1 MSSVKIAGDTSGLIT
16 LAAPAA
22 AGTNTI
28 TMPASTGTMALTSNI
43 TTAVPS
49 QTGNSGKYLTTN
61 GSATSWGTVASGGV
75 THLGTLTTTSG
86 TSQAL
91 AAQNF
96 SLYNQIWIVTDNVS
110 AGGAADFQVGLN
122 GDAVINVSA
131 QIPAASGMWAWFRID
146 LRTNTFFTNF
156 AYPAAATSGS
166 GTFDNLPTTGG
177 YYNLSTNYRAVTS
190 GAITIA
196 MEGQTF
202 DAGSAEIYG
211 VS

>member
-1 MSSVKIAGDTSGLIT
+1 MASLINADTSDGLKLTSDTSGVISFQT
-16 LAAPAA
+16 
-22 AGTNTI
+22 AGVTRAGVN
-28 TMPASTGTMALTSNI
+28 STGLTGDG
-43 TTAVPS
+43 S
-49 QTGNSGKYLTTN
+49 QLTGI
-61 GSATSWGTVASGGV
+61 ASGGV

-86 TSQAL
+86 TSQTL

-110 AGGAADFQVGLN
+110 SGGAADFQVGLN
-122 GDAVINVSA
+122 GDTVLNVSG
-131 QIPAASGMWAWFRID
+131 QIPAASGLWAWFRID
-146 LRTNTFFTNF
+146 LRTNTFFLTF
-156 AYPAAATSGS
+156 AYPAADTAGS

-177 YYNLSTNYRAVTS
+177 YYNLETNYRSVTS

>member
-1 MSSVKIAGDTSGLIT
+1 MSSVKISGDTSGVIT

-28 TMPASTGTMALTSNI
+28 TLPASTGTMALT
-43 TTAVPS
+43 TD
-49 QTGNSGKYLTTN
+49 G
-61 GSATSWGTVASGGV
+61 GGV

-110 AGGAADFQVGLN
+110 SGGAADFQVGLN
-122 GDAVINVSA
+122 GDAYINVSA

-146 LRTNTFFTNF
+146 LRTNTFFNTF

-177 YYNLSTNYRAVTS
+177 YYNLSTNYRSVTS

>member
-1 MSSVKIAGDTSGLIT
+1 MSSVVIAGDSSGTIT
-16 LAAPAA
+16 IAAPAA

-28 TMPASTGTMALTSNI
+28 TLPASTGTMALT
-43 TTAVPS
+43 TD
-49 QTGNSGKYLTTN
+49 G
-61 GSATSWGTVASGGV
+61 GGV

-110 AGGAADFQVGLN
+110 SGGAADFQVGLN
-122 GDAVINVSA
+122 GDAYINVSA

-146 LRTNTFFTNF
+146 LRTNTFFNTF
-156 AYPAAATSGS
+156 AYPAADTAGS

-177 YYNLSTNYRAVTS
+177 YYNLETNYRSVTS

>member
-1 MSSVKIAGDTSGLIT
+1 MSSVKISGDTSGVIT

-28 TMPASTGTMALTSNI
+28 TLPASTGTMALT
-43 TTAVPS
+43 TD
-49 QTGNSGKYLTTN
+49 G
-61 GSATSWGTVASGGV
+61 GGV

-110 AGGAADFQVGLN
+110 SGGAADFQVGLN
-122 GDAVINVSA
+122 GDTVLNVSG
-131 QIPAASGMWAWFRID
+131 QIPAASGLWAWFRID
-146 LRTNTFFTNF
+146 LRTNTFFLTF
-156 AYPAAATSGS
+156 AYPAADTSGS

-177 YYNLSTNYRAVTS
+177 YYNLGTNYRSVTS